1 MRKGPVA
8 TLKILVPHLDVKPV
22 DRNAQNDQLRHA
34 AKERVGYASDLLFE
48 GAMHEAHLGQSQPS
62 RR

>member
-1 MRKGPVA
+1 MRKELVA

-22 DRNAQNDQLRHA
+22 DRNAQDDQFRHA
-34 AKERVGYASDLLFE
+34 AKERVGHARDLLFE
-48 GAMHEAHLGQSQPS
+48 GAMHEPNLRQSQPS